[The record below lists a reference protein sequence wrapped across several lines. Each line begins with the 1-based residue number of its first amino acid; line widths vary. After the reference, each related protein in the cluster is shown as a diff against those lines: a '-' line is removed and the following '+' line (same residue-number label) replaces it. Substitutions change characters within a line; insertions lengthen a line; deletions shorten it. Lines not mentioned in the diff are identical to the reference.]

1 MAALPVAGSLV
12 GTSEPYHTPT
22 PLKNTSYSR
31 RLSGGPLTGFGA
43 CHRLARHRIIRL
55 DAIIS
60 NAELR
65 VSMRNR
71 AWMSKGFVSFVW
83 LTSACLLLA
92 GLAVAKPPQES
103 EKKPAEDSKVA
114 SIEVTPLKST
124 AAIGTK
130 LQFKAVVKDANGQPL
145 AEPIKHWYAAPF
157 DSAVAEDS
165 GEVSFVR
172 PGEITVEA
180 VIGKKIGY
188 AHVTVGRPHIARID
202 VSVPSASLA
211 AGATHRLTAAPRN
224 ADGDPRTAIALTWTS
239 ENPSIATVDAAGL
252 LHAIKPGDAKIR
264 AAGDGATGEASVRV
278 VKKSVASLEISPATS
293 SAKTGDVVHFAAKD
307 KKGGS
312 IAAEISWSVQNPC
325 AEILPDGSFVAER
338 PGTYTIQAAVGDRAA
353 FASVVVAP
361 RNIARETEVIGHV
374 MPKDEQFA
382 EEWIWDHYAYLSA
395 IGDKVYLYDI
405 TDPAHPQTADP
416 LKVDARIVNDVSVTP
431 DGKIGV
437 VTREGASSRKNGIV
451 FLDTTDPMHPKVLSE
466 YTATVTGGVH
476 SAYINSHYVYLT
488 DDATGSMRV
497 IDFADVKN
505 PKEVARWQVESSGQM
520 RIPLPAEEG
529 GGFTMAGRYLHDL
542 QIIDGLAYLAYWR
555 DGAIILDVGNGIK
568 GGSPEH
574 PQFVSTYRFNYDE
587 LYGSGWLA
595 GAHAIFRYKNY
606 LFVGDEVFP
615 GSFELA
621 SRNRIPVRGI
631 AHVLDVSD
639 LAHPREVATYSV
651 PEGGSHNIWVV
662 DDVLYM
668 GYYSGGARVLDVS
681 GELRGEL
688 YNQGREIAH
697 FWSADPQGFR
707 PNLPFAWGAFPYKGL
722 IYVNDV
728 HAGLWIIKLGKP
740 KPYSMTTDPPL
751 Q

>member
-1 MAALPVAGSLV
+1 
-12 GTSEPYHTPT
+12 
-22 PLKNTSYSR
+22 
-31 RLSGGPLTGFGA
+31 
-43 CHRLARHRIIRL
+43 
-55 DAIIS
+55 
-60 NAELR
+60 
-65 VSMRNR
+65 
-71 AWMSKGFVSFVW
+71 MSKRCLLSKGLVSI
-83 LTSACLLLA
+83 ACLLPAFLLLGGSVA
-92 GLAVAKPPQES
+92 GKPPQEP
-103 EKKPAEDSKVA
+103 EKKAEEESKVA
-114 SIEVTPLKST
+114 SVEVTPGKST
-124 AAIGTK
+124 AAVGTK
-130 LQFKAVVKDANGQPL
+130 LQFKAVAKDANGQPL
-145 AEPIKHWYAAPF
+145 PDPVKNWFAAPF
-157 DSAVAEDS
+157 DSAVAEAS
-165 GEVSFVR
+165 GEVSFVQ
-172 PGEITVEA
+172 PGEITVVA
-180 VIGKKIGY
+180 VIGKKTGY
-188 AHVTVGRPHIARID
+188 AHISVGRPHIARIE
-202 VSVPSASLA
+202 VSGPSVPLA
-211 AGATHRLTAAPRN
+211 AGATHRLTATPRN
-224 ADGDPRTAIALTWTS
+224 AGGDPRTDIALTWTS
-239 ENPSIATVDAAGL
+239 ETPLVASVDAAGL
-252 LHAIKPGDAKIR
+252 VHALRPGDAKIR
-264 AAGDGATGEASVRV
+264 ATGDGATGETTVRV
-278 VKKSVASLEISPATS
+278 VKNSVLTLEIVPAT
-293 SAKTGDVVHFAAKD
+293 ANTKTGDVLHFAAKD
-307 KKGGS
+307 KKGGTVS
-312 IAAEISWSVQNPC
+312 TEVTWSVQNSG

-338 PGTYTIQAAVGDRAA
+338 PGTYTIQAAVGDRAT

-361 RNIARETEVIGHV
+361 RNIARETEVVGHV

-382 EEWIWDHYAYLSA
+382 EEWIWDHYAYLSG
-395 IGDKVYLYDI
+395 ISDKVYVYDI
-405 TDPAHPQTADP
+405 SDPAHPQTADP
-416 LKVDARIVNDVSVTP
+416 LKVDARLVNDVSVTP

-437 VTREGASSRKNGIV
+437 ITREGASSRKNGIV
-451 FLDTTDPMHPKVLSE
+451 FLDTSDPMHPKVLSE

-476 SAYINSHYVYLT
+476 SAYINTHYVYLT

-497 IDFADVKN
+497 IDFADAKN
-505 PKEVARWQVESSGQM
+505 PKEVGRWQVESSGQI

-542 QIIDGLAYLAYWR
+542 QVIDGLAYLAYWR

-615 GSFELA
+615 GRFDLA
-621 SRNRIPVRGI
+621 SKARIPVRGI

-639 LAHPREVATYSV
+639 LANPREVATYSV

-697 FWSADPQGFR
+697 FWSADPQGYR

-728 HAGLWIIKLGKP
+728 HAGMWIIKLGKA